1 MNSKSPKQSALEIVN
16 QFGFPV
22 FPCKQDKSPLT
33 PHGYFDATTDLDKIE
48 KYWK

>member
-48 KYWK
+48 K